1 MDMVIGFLEGLTIWH
16 WIGLG
21 IVLLAIEVGVGT
33 FDLLWVAAGAFL
45 TALFMI
51 IVPAP
56 MNVWEGQLTF
66 FGIVAIA
73 FVLSGR
79 TLFKGL
85 RNRSTSHPNLNDRFA
100 SMVGQ
105 RGEAATN
112 FEQGRGKVKLGD
124 TVWLAMQSD
133 ETVIVEG
140 DQIVVTGSE
149 QGMLKIALG

>member
-56 MNVWEGQLTF
+56 MNGWEGQLTF
-66 FGIVAIA
+66 FGIMAIA

-85 RNRSTSHPNLNDRFA
+85 RNRSISHPNLNDRFA

-140 DQIVVTGSE
+140 DQVVVTGSG

>member
-16 WIGLG
+16 WVGLG

-33 FDLLWVAAGAFL
+33 FDLLWVAGGAFL
-45 TALFMI
+45 TALFI
-51 IVPAP
+51 LVAPAP
-56 MNVWEGQLTF
+56 ISGWEGQMTF
-66 FGIVAIA
+66 FGAVAIL

-85 RNRSTSHPNLNDRFA
+85 RNRATSHPNLNDRFA
-100 SMVGQ
+100 SMRGQ

-112 FEQGRGKVKLGD
+112 FELGRGKVKLGD

-133 ETVIVEG
+133 ETVIVAG
-140 DQIVVTGSE
+140 DRIVVTGSE
-149 QGMLKIALG
+149 QGMLKIRLG

>member
-45 TALFMI
+45 TALF
-51 IVPAP
+51 IVVAPAS
-56 MNVWEGQLTF
+56 MVGWQGQLTF
-66 FGIVAIA
+66 FGVVAIA

-85 RNRSTSHPNLNDRFA
+85 RTKSTTHPNLNDRFA
-100 SMVGQ
+100 NMLGQ
-105 RGEAATN
+105 RGEAATS
-112 FEQGRGKVKLGD
+112 FHQGRGKVKLGD

-133 ETVIVEG
+133 DVVIVEG

-149 QGMLKIALG
+149 QGMLKIRLG